1 MSGRDSEH
9 RAHIVERIAANRR
22 QLEEL
27 ERQLAALREIRD
39 EGNDDD
45 EHDPDG
51 QPLSAQWSRLE
62 GVRSALLAERAE
74 LDSALDRSTAGLDRT
89 CAVCGGPIAAGRLE
103 ARPQATTCI
112 DCARSTSS

>member
-1 MSGRDSEH
+1 MTGPDSGH
-9 RAHIVERIAANRR
+9 RAQIVGRIAENKS
-22 QLEEL
+22 QLDEI

-62 GVRSALLAERAE
+62 GVRSTLLAERAE
-74 LDSALDRSTAGLDRT
+74 LDSALARSAAGLDRT

-112 DCARSTSS
+112 NCARSASS